1 MYNVIV
7 NITMMMMMMMTMTMT
22 MTKPTPTPTPTQKI
36 LRRGKLTK
44 MVLKIKIKVMM
55 TKREN
60 SSFSLVMTF
69 NEEFIEQEFLN
80 CYT

>member
-22 MTKPTPTPTPTQKI
+22 MTKPTPTPTQKI

-44 MVLKIKIKVMM
+44 MVLKIKINVMM